1 MGCLLNLAPI
11 PQPFRFAMNMECLK
25 AMQAQL
31 PPKTVLV
38 CPTPWMCCLLIGNA
52 TLTSNSTASNAT
64 TNGTLYLRLTPSGA
78 TSASGT
84 NLIDNIQIQS
94 N

>member
-1 MGCLLNLAPI
+1 
-11 PQPFRFAMNMECLK
+11 
-25 AMQAQL
+25 
-31 PPKTVLV
+31 
-38 CPTPWMCCLLIGNA
+38 MCCSPIGKA

-78 TSASGT
+78 TSSSGT